1 MIDTR
6 LDTGC
11 WILDTSIELA
21 MPTYKYKAR
30 DKSGKAINGVMEATG
45 YRMVVGKLDGLGY
58 VTVSV
63 QEKKKDIISL
73 DFLRR
78 HGGISPQDLILFSRQ
93 LSTLLNAGVPLLAAL
108 HVLAKQTENIRLKAA
123 VEAAKGDIEG
133 GHTLADALSK
143 HHWVFSQLYIS
154 MIRVGEATGLLDAVL
169 DRLANLAEH
178 EKDTKARIK
187 AATRYPKIVVITIS
201 SAFIILMTF
210 VVPQFAKMYS
220 QFKADL
226 PLPTKIMIGMSHAF
240 RDYWFV
246 MLMAASSV
254 ALGFHQYTN
263 TERGKV
269 RWDGLKLR
277 MPVFGPL
284 FLKIAMSRFTHTFG
298 MLIRSGVPILDILKI
313 TSATVDNVVI
323 SREVEELRES
333 VRAGTGLYHA
343 IKQSGVF
350 TPMVVQMI
358 SVGEKSGKLDE
369 MMGKVSRYYDLE
381 VEYTIKNL
389 STLIEPVLIIT
400 IGAMVLFLA
409 LGIFLPMWDMA
420 GVVMR

>member
-1 MIDTR
+1 
-6 LDTGC
+6 
-11 WILDTSIELA
+11 
-21 MPTYKYKAR
+21 MPTFKYKAR
-30 DKSGKAINGVMEATG
+30 DESGRAVTGVMEAAG
-45 YRMVVGKLDGLGY
+45 YQIVAGKLDGLGY
-58 VTVSV
+58 IPVSI

-73 DFLRR
+73 DFLQR
-78 HGGISPQDLILFSRQ
+78 HRGISLQDLILFSRQ
-93 LSTLLNAGVPLLAAL
+93 LSTLLNAGVPLLSAL
-108 HVLAKQTENIRLKAA
+108 HVLARQTENRRMKAA
-123 VEAAKGDIEG
+123 IEGAKGDIEG
-133 GHTLADALSK
+133 GSNLSDALSK
-143 HHWVFSQLYIS
+143 HPRVFSQLYIS

-201 SAFIILMTF
+201 SAFIILLIF

-220 QFKADL
+220 QFKATL

-246 MLMAASSV
+246 MLMAASLV
-254 ALGFHQYTN
+254 ALGFYQYTN
-263 TERGKV
+263 TKRGKV

-284 FLKIAMSRFTHTFG
+284 LLKIAMSRFTYTFG

-323 SREVEELRES
+323 SREVEKLRES
-333 VRAGTGLYHA
+333 VKGGTGLYHA

-358 SVGEKSGKLDE
+358 SVGEQSSKLDE
-369 MMGKVSRYYDLE
+369 MMSKVSRYYDLE

-420 GVVMR
+420 RVVM